1 MDGARASAADCGSRW
16 FAHGLGGSEFRSV
29 KKRYSPCGGR
39 SFHCCSFAR
48 KYDRCVY
55 WFVCLGMGREGGGLG
70 RRGRRQPLLYDVSII
85 AGDGAFFISSFL
97 AGEKGGTKAGDL
109 KLTVSRGS
117 FSPTLK
123 LLVGS
128 AWVGGVWCGGVEGW
142 RCVVCVCV
150 CVDNRRCLRTLHR
163 EGLSFDGHGVNHIA
177 KA

>member
-1 MDGARASAADCGSRW
+1 
-16 FAHGLGGSEFRSV
+16 
-29 KKRYSPCGGR
+29 
-39 SFHCCSFAR
+39 
-48 KYDRCVY
+48 
-55 WFVCLGMGREGGGLG
+55 MGREGGGLG

-128 AWVGGVWCGGVEGW
+128 AWEGGVWCGGVE
-142 RCVVCVCV
+142 VCVCV
-150 CVDNRRCLRTLHR
+150 CVDNRRWMVEKRETLHR

>member
-1 MDGARASAADCGSRW
+1 MARGLVRQIVAVDGSHTGLEDPGSGQSRN
-16 FAHGLGGSEFRSV
+16 GT
-29 KKRYSPCGGR
+29 SPCGGR
-39 SFHCCSFAR
+39 SFCSFAR

-128 AWVGGVWCGGVEGW
+128 AWEGGVWCGGVE
-142 RCVVCVCV
+142 VCVCV
-150 CVDNRRCLRTLHR
+150 CVC
-163 EGLSFDGHGVNHIA
+163 VCV
-177 KA
+177 